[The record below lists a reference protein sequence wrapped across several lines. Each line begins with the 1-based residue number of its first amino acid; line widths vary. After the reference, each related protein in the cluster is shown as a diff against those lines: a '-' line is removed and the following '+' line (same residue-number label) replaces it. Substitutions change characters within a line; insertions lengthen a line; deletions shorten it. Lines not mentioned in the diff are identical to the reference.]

1 MASQPL
7 VWRTN
12 AGGGGGP
19 SRALRQAPPVRRAVA
34 LSYRSLYSWL
44 PLPGWPGRSRASCVD
59 REDIGG
65 VDRLSGLQKKLLL
78 GLESKLWVRAAHASG
93 LVTED
98 AASHPA
104 VHLELAWQTAGEQ
117 STATTCIRIE
127 CSTHSNREG

>member
-19 SRALRQAPPVRRAVA
+19 SRALRQAPPVRRAIA

-93 LVTED
+93 LG
-98 AASHPA
+98 SPKMR
-104 VHLELAWQTAGEQ
+104 LPIRP
-117 STATTCIRIE
+117 STAAIATACLH
-127 CSTHSNREG
+127 CSG